1 MVEAVAF
8 LSQSSPKRTKTPLG
22 TILAVLDDLSA
33 HPLVR
38 RIIYWAA
45 LIFFVVIVLIP
56 PIAGVVLKLGL
67 LTDTLHDPSLILR
80 VQSAIAASFIIAFL
94 VSLLDLV
101 AGIPTAWFIVRRKSR
116 WASVVDTL
124 ADIPF
129 VIPTVAL
136 GFSVLIFW
144 SQPGG
149 LSSLLR
155 VERLVSPGVGLVM
168 LLHFAFSYPIIVRLM
183 VGELQ
188 GYDQVYETASR
199 TLGASPLTAART
211 VTLPIMK
218 PALVSAFLL
227 AFCRSLSETG
237 ATAVVAGIFENGP
250 LLIRNARAQGQEGPM
265 VLVSAVLIISSCLIF
280 AVISLLGP
288 RLRLP
293 TKKVWPHAE
302 KNLSSPKASLAKDSV
317 SLAIFG
323 LFVAIP
329 SLFVIL
335 PASAAFADGTIVSAL
350 SGSGVWGAFW
360 SSLVNSYVLGISA
373 TLMNLTVGF
382 PMAVMIARRR
392 LGPRFTALLDALIS
406 VPITIPSVALGVSLG
421 YFWAAFGNL
430 PEFWVL
436 ILVHTT
442 ITYTYFVRTM
452 SAAIESI
459 PPELEEVGRTLG
471 GRPFETF
478 RKIVL
483 PLSKYS
489 IFSGAV
495 LVLTRSIDETGATVA
510 VAKEI
515 KTAPVLL
522 VQWIQSPNQY
532 SQSTVSLGVLLL
544 VLTAFVSLF
553 AIRLALRRSH

>member
-1 MVEAVAF
+1 MSKPLHKTIRSR
-8 LSQSSPKRTKTPLG
+8 LSNIILSS
-22 TILAVLDDLSA
+22 LDDFSA
-33 HPLVR
+33 RPLVR
-38 RIIYWAA
+38 RVVYLAA
-45 LIFFVVIVLIP
+45 VIFFVAIVLIP
-56 PIAGVVLKLGL
+56 PIVGVVLKYGL
-67 LTDTLHDPSLILR
+67 LGETLRDSSLVSR
-80 VQSAIAASFIIAFL
+80 AQSAIAASFIIAFV
-94 VSLLDLV
+94 VSLLDLI
-101 AGIPTAWFIVRRKSR
+101 AGIPTAWLIVRRKNR
-116 WASVVDTL
+116 WTSIVDTV

-155 VERLVSPGVGLVM
+155 IESLVSPGVGLIM

-188 GYDQVYETASR
+188 GYDQVYEAASR

-211 VTLPIMK
+211 VTLPILK

-237 ATAVVAGIFENGP
+237 ATAVVAGAFENGP
-250 LLIRNARAQGQEGPM
+250 VLIRNARAQGQEGPM
-265 VLVSAVLIISSCLIF
+265 VLVSVVLIVSSCMIF
-280 AVISLLGP
+280 ALISLLGP

-293 TKKVWPHAE
+293 TKKVWPNLE
-302 KNLSSPKASLAKDSV
+302 RNLSSPKASLTKDGI
-317 SLAIFG
+317 SLAIFA
-323 LFVAIP
+323 LFVAVP
-329 SLFVIL
+329 SLFVVL
-335 PASAAFADGTIVSAL
+335 PAASAFVDGTIITAL
-350 SGSGVWGAFW
+350 SGRGVWGSFW
-360 SSLVNSYVLGISA
+360 ASLAISYVVGISA
-373 TLMNLTVGF
+373 TMMNLVVGF
-382 PMAVMIARRR
+382 PMAVVIARRK
-392 LGPRFTALLDALIS
+392 LGSKVTAFLDALIS

-436 ILVHTT
+436 VLVHTT

-452 SAAIESI
+452 SAAIQSV
-459 PPELEEVGRTLG
+459 PNELEEVGRTLG

-478 RKIVL
+478 RKIVV
-483 PLSKYS
+483 PLTKYS

-495 LVLTRSIDETGATVA
+495 MVLTRSVDETGATTA
-510 VAKEI
+510 VVREI

-522 VQWIQSPNQY
+522 VDWIRSPDKY
-532 SQSTVSLGVLLL
+532 SQSTVGLGILFL
-544 VLTAFVSLF
+544 VSTAFVSLL
-553 AIRLALRRSH
+553 AIRLALRRR

>member
-1 MVEAVAF
+1 M
-8 LSQSSPKRTKTPLG
+8 SQSSPKMIKDRLLDV
-22 TILAVLDDLSA
+22 ILSALDDLSA

-38 RIIYWAA
+38 RVVYSAA
-45 LIFFVVIVLIP
+45 LVFFVAVVLIP
-56 PIAGVVLKLGL
+56 PIVGVVLKYGL
-67 LTDTLHDPSLILR
+67 LGDTLRDASLVSR
-80 VQSAIAASFIIAFL
+80 AQSAIAASFIIAFV

-101 AGIPTAWFIVRRKSR
+101 AGIPTAWFIVRRKNR
-116 WASVVDTL
+116 WTSIVDTL

-136 GFSVLIFW
+136 GFSILIFW

-149 LSSLLR
+149 LSGLLR
-155 VERLVSPGVGLVM
+155 IESLVSPGVGLIM
-168 LLHFAFSYPIIVRLM
+168 LLHFAFSYPIIVRLL

-188 GYDQVYETASR
+188 GYDQVFETASR

-211 VTLPIMK
+211 VTLPMLK

-237 ATAVVAGIFENGP
+237 ATAVVAGAFENGP
-250 LLIRNARAQGQEGPM
+250 ILIRNARAQGQEGPM
-265 VLVSAVLIISSCLIF
+265 VLVSAVLIVSSCVIF
-280 AVISLLGP
+280 AMISLLGP

-293 TKKVWPHAE
+293 TKKVWPHFE
-302 KNLSSPKASLAKDSV
+302 RNLSGPKASLSRDGI
-317 SLAIFG
+317 SLAVFG
-323 LFVAIP
+323 LFVALP
-329 SLFVIL
+329 SLFVVL
-335 PASAAFADGTIVSAL
+335 PAASAFADGTIISAI
-350 SGSGVWGAFW
+350 SGRGVWGSFW
-360 SSLVNSYVLGISA
+360 TSLAISYVVGISA
-373 TLMNLTVGF
+373 TLMNLVVGF
-382 PMAVMIARRR
+382 PMAVVIARRK
-392 LGPRFTALLDALIS
+392 LGKNITAFVDALVS

-430 PEFWVL
+430 PELWVL
-436 ILVHTT
+436 VLVHTT

-452 SAAIESI
+452 SAAIESV
-459 PPELEEVGRTLG
+459 PNELEEVGRTLG

-483 PLSKYS
+483 PLTKYS

-495 LVLTRSIDETGATVA
+495 MVLTRSVDETGATTA

-522 VQWIQSPNQY
+522 VDWIRSPDKY
-532 SQSTVSLGVLLL
+532 SQSTVGLGIFFL
-544 VLTAFVSLF
+544 VLTAFVSLL
-553 AIRLALRRSH
+553 AIRLALRRSR